1 MKWANGVWQTALF
14 ADAPNGISSIGE
26 DENGEIFVVEFG
38 SQRVYRL
45 APATI
50 LPEFN

>member
-1 MKWANGVWQTALF
+1 MKRVGGAWQTALL
-14 ADAPNGISSIGE
+14 ADAPYGISSIGE
-26 DENGEIFVVEFG
+26 DENGEVFVVEFG

-50 LPEFN
+50 LPEFD